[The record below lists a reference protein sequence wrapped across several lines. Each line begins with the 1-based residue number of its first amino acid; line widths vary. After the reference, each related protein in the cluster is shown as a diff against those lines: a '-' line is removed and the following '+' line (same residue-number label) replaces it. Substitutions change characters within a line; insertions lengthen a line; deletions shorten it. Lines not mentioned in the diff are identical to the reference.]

1 LAKQL
6 GYTDA
11 EIEAIKAEETRTQFA
26 PEMRLALKFAE
37 NMALDAHRVTDEDIQ
52 EMRQYYSE
60 PQLVELACVVGLTI
74 YFNRFNTIFRVDL
87 TGSDAPYESF
97 ETN

>member
-11 EIEAIKAEETRTQFA
+11 DIEAIKTEATRTQFA

-37 NMALDAHRVTDEDIQ
+37 NMALDAHRVTDEDI
-52 EMRQYYSE
+52 RQLREYYSE
-60 PQLVELACVVGLTI
+60 PQLVEMASVIGLTI
-74 YFNRFNTIFRVDL
+74 YFNRFNTVFRVDL

-97 ETN
+97 PIG